1 MPKSVNFVLREKDKV
16 VLNTIVEQYLKLG
29 APVSSGFV
37 VHKRVV
43 PDSPATI
50 RNIMAKLE
58 ELGYLAQPHASAGR
72 VPTDLGLRFY
82 VNSLLDETIFSSGPS
97 VFEPPEFGL
106 RKGDLGTFLN
116 RVSHLL
122 AERSDNL
129 GFVISPRISRVHFN
143 HVRLI
148 KISEERVMIILMTTF
163 NLVLTEIVDARH
175 HFTQLELDRA
185 SQYLNQRFRGQNLS
199 LVRDVLVQDLPRHR
213 QTYENEMEKLTSM
226 LRDYMLQE
234 EREGQLFLQ
243 GTARLLDKPELF
255 NMDKLKTLFQ
265 NFEEKIKLAKLISD
279 FISLDRVKVLI
290 GAETN
295 LPDAADCAL
304 VLSHYGY
311 NNQVL
316 GTLGIIGPKRIPYR
330 RIIPLVD
337 QVAKRLSQTISEV
350 L

>member
-58 ELGYLAQPHASAGR
+58 EMGYLAQPHASAGR

-148 KISEERVMIILMTTF
+148 KISEERLMIILMTTF

-213 QTYENEMEKLTSM
+213 QSYENEMEKLTSM

>member
-1 MPKSVNFVLREKDKV
+1 MRKPANPVLREKDRA

-29 APVSSGFV
+29 LPVSSGFV
-37 VHKRVV
+37 VQKRVV
-43 PDSPATI
+43 PDSPATV

-58 ELGYLAQPHASAGR
+58 EMGYLAQPHASSGR
-72 VPTDLGLRFY
+72 VPTDMGLRFY

-97 VFEPPEFGL
+97 MFNSPEFGL
-106 RKGDLGTFLN
+106 RKGDFGTFLN
-116 RVSHLL
+116 RVSQLL

-129 GFVISPRISRVHFN
+129 GFVISPRISRVNFN
-143 HVRLI
+143 HLRLI

-163 NLVLTEIVDARH
+163 NLVLTEIVDSRH
-175 HFTQLELDRA
+175 RFTQMELDRA
-185 SQYLNQRFRGQNLS
+185 SQFINQRYRGQSLS
-199 LVRDVLVQDLPRHR
+199 LVRDVLIQDLPRHR
-213 QTYENEMEKLTSM
+213 QSYENEMEKLTSM
-226 LRDYMLQE
+226 LRDYMIRE

-255 NMDKLKTLFQ
+255 DMDKLKTLFE
-265 NFEEKIKLAKLISD
+265 NFEEKIKLAKLLSD

-337 QVAKRLSQTISEV
+337 QVAKRLSQTISEAF
-350 L
+350 

>member
-1 MPKSVNFVLREKDKV
+1 MPKPANPVLREKDRA

-37 VHKRVV
+37 VQKKVV
-43 PDSPATI
+43 SDSPATV

-58 ELGYLAQPHASAGR
+58 EMGYLAQPHASAGR
-72 VPTDLGLRFY
+72 VPTDIGLRFY
-82 VNSLLDETIFSSGPS
+82 VNSLLDETIYSSGPS
-97 VFEPPEFGL
+97 MFNSPEFGL

-129 GFVISPRISRVHFN
+129 GFVISPRISRVNFN

-163 NLVLTEIVDARH
+163 NLVLTEIVDSRH
-175 HFTQLELDRA
+175 HFTQMELDRA
-185 SQYLNQRFRGQNLS
+185 SQFINQRYRGQSLS

-213 QTYENEMEKLTSM
+213 QSYENEMEKLTSM
-226 LRDYMLQE
+226 LRDYMIQE

-255 NMDKLKTLFQ
+255 DMDKLKALFE
-265 NFEEKIKLAKLISD
+265 NFEEKIKLAKLLSD

-337 QVAKRLSQTISEV
+337 QVAKRLSQTISEAF
-350 L
+350 

>member
-1 MPKSVNFVLREKDKV
+1 MRTLTN
-16 VLNTIVEQYLKLG
+16 
-29 APVSSGFV
+29 VS
-37 VHKRVV
+37 
-43 PDSPATI
+43 D
-50 RNIMAKLE
+50 
-58 ELGYLAQPHASAGR
+58 
-72 VPTDLGLRFY
+72 
-82 VNSLLDETIFSSGPS
+82 
-97 VFEPPEFGL
+97 
-106 RKGDLGTFLN
+106 
-116 RVSHLL
+116 VSM
-122 AERSDNL
+122 DN
-129 GFVISPRISRVHFN
+129 
-143 HVRLI
+143 
-148 KISEERVMIILMTTF
+148 
-163 NLVLTEIVDARH
+163 A
-175 HFTQLELDRA
+175 A
-185 SQYLNQRFRGQNLS
+185 
-199 LVRDVLVQDLPRHR
+199 
-213 QTYENEMEKLTSM
+213 TSM